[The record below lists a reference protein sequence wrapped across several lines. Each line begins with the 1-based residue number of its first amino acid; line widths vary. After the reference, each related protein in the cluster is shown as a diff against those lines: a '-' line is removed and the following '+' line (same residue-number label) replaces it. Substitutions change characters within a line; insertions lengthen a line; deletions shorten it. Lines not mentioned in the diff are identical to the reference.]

1 MIYYANNLIKF
12 VSRDK
17 FKEADDG
24 FDGFMI
30 RAEFLKSRTNK
41 AGQSC
46 NLIYNQN
53 IGFDPIL
60 SLYQFADDHGRVDGR
75 NPYKYFKGFK
85 DTKFDSRKFKE
96 EFLKNE
102 DLQKCLIEVTKPDLN
117 KLLSYGDEDI
127 NNVEDVDDIE

>member
-30 RAEFLKSRTNK
+30 RAEFLKSRSNK

-46 NLIYNQN
+46 NLIYNQRT
-53 IGFDPIL
+53 GFDPIM
-60 SLYQFADDHGRVDGR
+60 SLYQFADDNGRIDGR

-85 DTKFDSRKFKE
+85 DVKFDSRKFKE
-96 EFLKNE
+96 AFLDNPE
-102 DLQKCLIEVTKPDLN
+102 IQSALVDVTKPDLE
-117 KLLSYGDEDI
+117 KLLSFSDEND
-127 NNVEDVDDIE
+127 VEIEELAEE